1 MDGFNMDIAGRR
13 KQDYRYSCEI
23 NEDIVLSLPNFSTI
37 ERFLTVGGGKANDIY
52 DNMMSIAF
60 PKSNDPPLNIMNE
73 LKNKATMN
81 LHAVRTIYGFNGLF
95 GIHDNIFKQK
105 YKGPNDLIFWING
118 SFDLHSIINLPISI
132 DELLKMGEE
141 RTFNFLNQCTL

>member
-1 MDGFNMDIAGRR
+1 MDGFNMDIAGCR

-52 DNMMSIAF
+52 DNMMSIVF
-60 PKSNDPPLNIMNE
+60 PKSNDPPLNIMNK

-81 LHAVRTIYGFNGLF
+81 LHALLVQSMVSMVCLESMTTFSNKNIKGQTI
-95 GIHDNIFKQK
+95 
-105 YKGPNDLIFWING
+105 
-118 SFDLHSIINLPISI
+118 
-132 DELLKMGEE
+132 
-141 RTFNFLNQCTL
+141 